1 MKKRSAVIFL
11 EDILQAIK
19 KVEKYTNGLN
29 YERFNSDEKSADA
42 VMRNLEIIGEASKNI
57 PSELKDKFP
66 KIPWKKMMGL
76 RNIVAHEYFGVD
88 LKIIWEIASEN
99 LPGVKPKIERLLKAE
114 RKNDGSPKNN

>member
-11 EDILQAIK
+11 DDIFQAIK
-19 KVEKYTNGLN
+19 KIEKYTNSLN
-29 YERFNSDEKSADA
+29 YERFCSDEKTVDA
-42 VMRNLEIIGEASKNI
+42 VIRNMEIVGEASKNI

-66 KIPWKKMMGL
+66 KIPWKKMTGL

-99 LPGVKPKIERLLKAE
+99 LPAVKPLLKQVLKKGAGG
-114 RKNDGSPKNN
+114 K

>member
-42 VMRNLEIIGEASKNI
+42 VTRNLEIIG
-57 PSELKDKFP
+57 
-66 KIPWKKMMGL
+66 
-76 RNIVAHEYFGVD
+76 
-88 LKIIWEIASEN
+88 
-99 LPGVKPKIERLLKAE
+99 
-114 RKNDGSPKNN
+114 

>member
-1 MKKRSAVIFL
+1 MKKRPAVIFL

-19 KVEKYTNGLN
+19 KIEKYTNGLN
-29 YERFNSDEKSADA
+29 YERFHLDGKSVDA
-42 VMRNLEIIGEASKNI
+42 VIRNLEIIGEASKKI

-76 RNIVAHEYFGVD
+76 RNIVIHEYFGVD

-99 LPGVKPKIERLLKAE
+99 LPGVKLRIERILKKE
-114 RKNDGSPKNN
+114 IDENKK